1 MVTNKVIACHNQ
13 YILFAFIHFYVRYEC
28 TKVRQGN
35 SYVHSVH
42 FSYRITS
49 KINAC
54 HWKQQQQQ
62 QTNKQTKCF
71 VRCFFLWHKV
81 AESLNCRPVSNL
93 PFLSKNLG
101 KVVPMQLTNHMT
113 SNHFTH
119 NYQSTYRA
127 GHCKKAALLPIVN
140 DTLTASDA
148 NQVLSWLSLT
158 IDHSILLCRLEQHLG
173 VSGLA
178 LS

>member
-28 TKVRQGN
+28 TKVRLSGTVMYTVFILAIELQVKWMHATEN
-35 SYVHSVH
+35 
-42 FSYRITS
+42 
-49 KINAC
+49 NNNN
-54 HWKQQQQQ
+54 
-62 QTNKQTKCF
+62 NKQTKCF
-71 VRCFFLWHKV
+71 VRCVFLWHKV